1 MNAPAQITMP
11 RLSDSMEEGTLLRW
25 IKRDGDA
32 VDLGEE
38 LAEIESDKATVIYEA
53 QAAGVLSTAIEEG
66 ATVAVGTVIGWLG
79 SAPKLRPVP
88 ARAAVRRKASPVAR
102 RIAATHGI
110 DLALIEGTGPDGRVL
125 RADVELRL
133 TAPERLPAPE
143 PRSAP
148 EPPSSPE
155 PLSAPEPP
163 SSSEPAPAV
172 GVRGDVTIHP
182 LTRLQS
188 LVAERMA
195 RSRDEIPDFEV
206 RVRVDAEP
214 LLSVREQLRAGDGVD
229 LPSVNDF
236 VVKAAARALREQP
249 GANATY
255 RGDTWER
262 YARVNIGV
270 AVATEGGL
278 IVPTVFDA
286 DGKSLGEISRLTRE
300 LAARAREGRITPR
313 DLDGA
318 TFTVS
323 NLGMFGIDGFSAVIS
338 PGQAAILA
346 VGAAAVVPV
355 VRDGAVVPGRQIE
368 LALSCDHRVIYG
380 ADAARLLSRIRD
392 LLEHPLTLLVA

>member
-32 VDLGEE
+32 VTVGEE

-79 SAPKLRPVP
+79 NALLARQLHSVP
-88 ARAAVRRKASPVAR
+88 GRAAGRRKASPVAR

-110 DLALIEGTGPDGRVL
+110 DLELIDGTGPDGRVV

-133 TAPERLPAPE
+133 
-143 PRSAP
+143 SAP
-148 EPPSSPE
+148 EP
-155 PLSAPEPP
+155 AP
-163 SSSEPAPAV
+163 V
-172 GVRGDVTIHP
+172 LGVRGEVTVHP
-182 LTRLQS
+182 LTRLQT
-188 LVAERMA
+188 LVAERMS
-195 RSRDEIPDFEV
+195 RSRDEVPDFEL

-214 LLSVREQLRAGDGVD
+214 LSSVREQLKAGHAVD
-229 LPSVNDF
+229 VPSVNDF

-249 GANATY
+249 SANATY
-255 RGDTWER
+255 RGDAWER
-262 YARVNIGV
+262 YARVNVGV
-270 AVATEGGL
+270 AVAVEGGL

-286 DGKSLGEISRLTRE
+286 DGKSLGEISRETRE
-300 LAARAREGRITPR
+300 LAARAREGRITPQ

-355 VRDGAVVPGRQIE
+355 VRDGAVVPGRQFE

-392 LLEHPLTLLVA
+392 LLEHPMTLLVA

>member
-25 IKRDGDA
+25 IKRAGDA
-32 VDLGEE
+32 VDVGEE

-79 SAPKLRPVP
+79 GEESPAPQLHSVP
-88 ARAAVRRKASPVAR
+88 PRARFRRKASPVAR

-110 DLALIEGTGPDGRVL
+110 DLELIDGTGPDGRVL

-133 TAPERLPAPE
+133 TA
-143 PRSAP
+143 
-148 EPPSSPE
+148 
-155 PLSAPEPP
+155 
-163 SSSEPAPAV
+163 SEPAPQLAPQPEPQPASV
-172 GVRGDVTIHP
+172 LGVRGEVTVHP

-188 LVAERMA
+188 LVAERMS
-195 RSRDEIPDFEV
+195 RSRDEVPDFEV
-206 RVRVDAEP
+206 RMRVDAEP
-214 LLSVREQLRAGDGVD
+214 LSSVREQLKADNAVD
-229 LPSVNDF
+229 IPSVNDF

-249 GANATY
+249 RANATY
-255 RGDTWER
+255 RGDAWER
-262 YARVNIGV
+262 YARVNVGV
-270 AVATEGGL
+270 AVATDGGL

-286 DGKSLGEISRLTRE
+286 DGKSLGEIARETRE
-300 LAARAREGRITPR
+300 MATRARAGRITPQ

-338 PGQAAILA
+338 PAQSAILA

-368 LALSCDHRVIYG
+368 LALSCDHRVVYG

-392 LLEHPLTLLVA
+392 LLERPMTLLVS